1 MPGMKTMRIRGLR
14 KETGQWRSETF
25 MHQLSENGSLLL
37 YRNQD
42 DLWMEIYWIL
52 TGRQGSGWTRE
63 ARLLRSMPAG
73 VVRQLLWKTSYLWWE
88 ARLAV
93 REDVALFALR
103 RGVLEDES
111 VIQLDGTLERTA
123 RQLEKLSWCASDQ
136 DRGRIRTIG

>member
-1 MPGMKTMRIRGLR
+1 MRIRGLR

-25 MHQLSENGSLLL
+25 MQQLSENGSLLL

-63 ARLLRSMPAG
+63 ARLLRTMPAG
-73 VVRQLLWKTSYLWWE
+73 VVRQLLWRTSYLWWE
-88 ARLAV
+88 ALLSV
-93 REDVALFALR
+93 REDVALFSLR
-103 RGVLEDES
+103 RGLLEDEA

-123 RQLEKLSWCASDQ
+123 RQLESLAWCASDQ